1 MTAQPITL
9 VWFRRDL
16 RLFDNTALQTAI
28 RRGLPVAGVFV
39 FAPAEEAALA
49 RNGRRLGFIYDSVAA
64 LQAALS
70 AKNVPLYVLHGRA
83 ENEIPKLA
91 ATLAAEAVVC
101 AESYEPQGREET
113 NAVSRALD
121 RSGRSLVQVDDFAV
135 LPQAAVMTH
144 TGRPYLVYTP
154 YKTAWLQTYAQRFGT
169 WAPADNWHDLA
180 ALQARLPETAR
191 RAPPL
196 PDPAALGI
204 GPDERTTLFAGGE
217 EAAQAQ
223 LGRFLGY
230 IDRYRLERDFPA
242 KSGTARL
249 SPYIAHGMLSPRH
262 LVYLARQHDSEGA
275 SAWLGELIW
284 REFFQQVL
292 YHHPNA
298 ARESFRPEYRNLA
311 WPGKAEWFER
321 WKNGQTG
328 YPIIDAAMRC
338 LAGSGWL
345 HNRLRML
352 AAGFLVKDLLTDPR
366 LGEAWFAE
374 QLIDYDLAANNGGWQ
389 WAAGTGCDAQ
399 PYFRIFNP
407 VLQSQKFDPDGRFI
421 RRHVPELAHLG
432 KDVIHAPWLA
442 KESIRTHGYPPP
454 IVNHGE
460 QRLRALALFKQ
471 PEKAV

>member
-16 RLFDNTALQTAI
+16 RLSDNTALQTAI

-39 FAPAEEAALA
+39 FAPAGEAALA

-64 LQAALS
+64 FQAALS

-83 ENEIPKLA
+83 ENEIPQLA
-91 ATLAAEAVVC
+91 AALAAEAVVC
-101 AESYEPQGREET
+101 TESYEPQGREET

-121 RSGRSLVQVDDFAV
+121 RSGRELVQVDDFAV
-135 LPQAAVMTH
+135 LPKAAVMTH
-144 TGRPYLVYTP
+144 TGRPYLAYTS

-169 WAPADNWHDLA
+169 WAPADNRHELA
-180 ALQARLPETAR
+180 ALQARLPESAR

-223 LGRFLGY
+223 LGRFLNHIG
-230 IDRYRLERDFPA
+230 RYRLECGFPA

-249 SPYIAHGMLSPRH
+249 SPHIAHGMLSPRH
-262 LVYLARQHDSEGA
+262 LVYLARRHGGEGA
-275 SAWLGELIW
+275 SAWLDGLIR
-284 REFFQQVL
+284 REFFQQVI
-292 YHHPNA
+292 YHYPNA
-298 ARESFRPEYRNLA
+298 ARESFRPEYRRLTWQNN
-311 WPGKAEWFER
+311 AEWFER

-338 LAGSGWL
+338 LAGGGWL
-345 HNRLRML
+345 HNCLRMQ
-352 AAGFLVKDLLTDPR
+352 AAEFLVRVLLIDPR

-389 WAAGTGCDAQ
+389 QAAGTGCGAQ
-399 PYFRIFNP
+399 PHLRISNP
-407 VLQSQKFDPDGRFI
+407 VLQSQHLDPDGRFI

-442 KESIRTHGYPPP
+442 KESIRTNGYPPP
-454 IVNHGE
+454 VVNHSE
-460 QRLRALALFKQ
+460 QCERALAFFKQ